1 MKRGLRG
8 GYLKLLSNKELES
21 IHMASLEVLE
31 DTGMRCE
38 SEIILKA
45 FREMG
50 ANVDEKEKNV
60 KIPQHLVKEALGK
73 APSQFVLCGRL
84 RENDILLEG
93 SRVYFGLGGTPTPY
107 IRDLETGEFRRP
119 TKRDVAEATKLGD
132 ALENIDF
139 IMSIAGAF
147 DVPYQAEYLHEFD
160 AMFRNTSKPIVY
172 SAPGYTTAK
181 LVLEMAAAIAGGLD
195 ELRRRPIL
203 SLYSETAS
211 PLTFTRENENMLI
224 FAEAGIPITLGPA
237 PIAGAT
243 GPVTIA
249 GSAVVSNAENLAA
262 ITLIQHTNPGTPI
275 VYACWAAIMDPLT
288 GRVAYAAP
296 EFALSGNILCA
307 QMASYYK
314 LPCFGFGGCS
324 DSKAPD
330 AQAGAEVMMMMLTA
344 ALSGVNLIHDC
355 GYLAGGSAG
364 SLEMAV
370 ICNEVIGM
378 VKRIVKGIWVSDESL
393 AVDVIKEVGPANH
406 YLTHK
411 HTLKHV
417 RGELYVPKLFNR
429 KPERAWVKEGRKWI
443 HQEAKE
449 KAKKILAE
457 HKPEPL
463 PAQVDEKL
471 KEIVRKGEE
480 VLAKAA

>member
-1 MKRGLRG
+1 MILLKRGLRG

-119 TKRDVAEATKLGD
+119 TKRDVADATKLGD

-181 LVLEMAAAIAGGLD
+181 LVLEMAAAIAGGL
-195 ELRRRPIL
+195 
-203 SLYSETAS
+203 
-211 PLTFTRENENMLI
+211 
-224 FAEAGIPITLGPA
+224 
-237 PIAGAT
+237 
-243 GPVTIA
+243 
-249 GSAVVSNAENLAA
+249 
-262 ITLIQHTNPGTPI
+262 
-275 VYACWAAIMDPLT
+275 
-288 GRVAYAAP
+288 
-296 EFALSGNILCA
+296 
-307 QMASYYK
+307 
-314 LPCFGFGGCS
+314 
-324 DSKAPD
+324 
-330 AQAGAEVMMMMLTA
+330 
-344 ALSGVNLIHDC
+344 
-355 GYLAGGSAG
+355 
-364 SLEMAV
+364 
-370 ICNEVIGM
+370 
-378 VKRIVKGIWVSDESL
+378 
-393 AVDVIKEVGPANH
+393 
-406 YLTHK
+406 
-411 HTLKHV
+411 
-417 RGELYVPKLFNR
+417 
-429 KPERAWVKEGRKWI
+429 
-443 HQEAKE
+443 
-449 KAKKILAE
+449 
-457 HKPEPL
+457 
-463 PAQVDEKL
+463 
-471 KEIVRKGEE
+471 
-480 VLAKAA
+480 